1 VPLTFRLFLTLKK
14 RNTLYFWAILV
25 TSWGLCVREIGY
37 FLKFLLPSS
46 PWILTNVLAQ
56 GGWVFMVSG
65 FACVLYSRLN
75 LILESWKVRRYVLAL
90 IVFNGVVFHPF
101 MITLSIGLAALG
113 RDPVKNAG
121 AMRNWYNVFKPMERV
136 QIVMFSGQEI
146 LISSFYVRC
155 AYQYL
160 RSRFVQP
167 RTVKRAMYL
176 LLAVQAIVVAIDIAL
191 IVIDFLGF
199 LTLKLFIHS
208 FVYCVK
214 LELEFL
220 VLNQLV
226 ELSQLGVPGLPSFSL
241 KSTRSRAT
249 GEMHI
254 DAEAGKA
261 KEPEDFAT
269 IKSDAWTSATPT
281 TSTPAQSPR
290 PTDEFFSDSSSSTL
304 HSGRPSLTARTSSV
318 LDQIP
323 EVAGMDPRRF
333 TRDTAPG

>member
-1 VPLTFRLFLTLKK
+1 
-14 RNTLYFWAILV
+14 
-25 TSWGLCVREIGY
+25 
-37 FLKFLLPSS
+37 
-46 PWILTNVLAQ
+46 
-56 GGWVFMVSG
+56 MVSG

-75 LILESWKVRRYVLAL
+75 LILESRKVRRWVLGL
-90 IVFNGVVFHPF
+90 IVFNGVVFHPM

-113 RDPVKNAG
+113 QDPIRNRNA
-121 AMRNWYNVFKPMERV
+121 MVSWYNVFKPMERV

-160 RSRFVQP
+160 RTRYVQQ
-167 RTVKRAMYL
+167 RTVQRAMYL
-176 LLAVQAIVVAIDIAL
+176 LLAVQAIVVLIDIAL
-191 IVIDFLGF
+191 IVIDFVGF

-241 KSTRSRAT
+241 KSTRSRGN
-249 GEMHI
+249 GEEANDI
-254 DAEAGKA
+254 EAGRGKQPEELPPA
-261 KEPEDFAT
+261 KSEVWP
-269 IKSDAWTSATPT
+269 SATPAT
-281 TSTPAQSPR
+281 LTPGQSPR
-290 PTDEFFSDSSSSTL
+290 SGDTFFSDSSSSTL
-304 HSGRPSLTARTSSV
+304 LPGRPGLVARTSSA

-323 EVAGMDPRRF
+323 ENEVEDGRRF
-333 TRDTAPG
+333 GHGTATRMSDD